1 MQSAVGVG
9 VGFSVVVV
17 VVGFVV
23 VVVVVVVVLR
33 PHAELTRD
41 MTSASTDERSAA
53 PTKAVGKGSSFI
65 ESNTIVY

>member
-17 VVGFVV
+17 VGF

-41 MTSASTDERSAA
+41 MTSASRDERSAA
-53 PTKAVGKGSSFI
+53 PTKAVGKGSSAI
-65 ESNTIVY
+65 ESYTIVY

>member
-9 VGFSVVVV
+9 VGFCVV

-23 VVVVVVVVLR
+23 VVVVVVLLR
-33 PHAELTRD
+33 PHAELARD
-41 MTSASTDERSAA
+41 MTSASREERSAA
-53 PTKAVGKGSSFI
+53 PTKAAGKGSSAI